1 MAPRQRRKKNA
12 NGEGGVYRRADGR
25 WEAKAFVDKT
35 HLTAAE
41 NASASTATPSG
52 KLSTS
57 STSYAITSV
66 EEFR

>member
-12 NGEGGVYRRADGR
+12 NREGGVYRRADGR
-25 WEAKAFVDKT
+25 WEAKAFVDT
-35 HLTAAE
+35 LTAAE